1 MKKSVEIIS
10 LIFKSVDYLDLIYRE
25 LKSDKCKVDGWDVGI
40 RIVANDATP
49 EVLNRLKEL
58 DIPYTI
64 YNDPKPNDYYLNR
77 VYRCWNHAGITSEY
91 DNICF
96 VNSDMVFGENWLDN

>member
-1 MKKSVEIIS
+1 MKSS
-10 LIFKSVDYLDLIYRE
+10 
-25 LKSDKCKVDGWDVGI
+25 KSDVEGWDVTF

-49 EVLNRLKEL
+49 EIIEKLKTL

-64 YNDPKPNDYYLNR
+64 YNDPYPNDYYLNR
-77 VYRCWNHAGITSEY
+77 VYRCWNYAGKTSDA

-96 VNSDMVFGENWLDN
+96 ICLTASSQAV